1 MTAGELLA
9 RADALR
15 PNAYE
20 TAEKLRWL
28 ERLDGQIAR
37 ELIDTHAAASPTGAA
52 AAPGAAYT
60 AESVLLAPEPYG
72 EEVYLAYVFAQID
85 LNNAEIEKYDQS
97 AALFAAAWR
106 ALADDIN
113 RRTPPKGLKRFV
125 F

>member
-15 PNAYE
+15 PNDYG

-28 ERLDGQIAR
+28 ERLDGQMAR
-37 ELIDTHAAASPTGAA
+37 ELFDTHEADSEFRTPNSESAF
-52 AAPGAAYT
+52 T
-60 AESVLLAPEPYG
+60 ADTELLAPAPYG
-72 EEVYLAYVFAQID
+72 EEVYLNYLFAQID

-106 ALADDIN
+106 ALADDLN
-113 RRTPPKGLKRFV
+113 RRLPPKGARRFV

>member
-37 ELIDTHAAASPTGAA
+37 ELIDTHAAESAAS

-60 AESVLLAPEPYG
+60 AKSVLLAPEPYG

-113 RRTPPKGLKRFV
+113 RRRLPKGLKHFV